1 MQGVWIKTIMI
12 HENDYQMTKPV
23 LRVGTNLVETLETR
37 HGIRPNEIICITT
50 FDGSQRYYLY
60 KLQHNPTIST
70 QGHKMI
76 TRTILH
82 EDNYFEFSGT
92 S

>member
-1 MQGVWIKTIMI
+1 
-12 HENDYQMTKPV
+12 MTKPV
-23 LRVGTNLVETLETR
+23 LRVGTNLVETLDTC

-50 FDGSQRYYLY
+50 FDSSQRYYLF

-76 TRTILH
+76 DYTRTILH
-82 EDNYFEFSGT
+82 EDNYFEFSGI